1 MARRSAARSNFAAAR
16 LQTDYPT
23 KTAQASPL
31 APRHCYLVSAATNAT
46 CERAYFWELEF
57 ALALFYKFKLFA
69 QIVGA
74 HEFVVR
80 DFVCAAAS

>member
-1 MARRSAARSNFAAAR
+1 MARHLAARLNLAAAR
-16 LQTDYPT
+16 LQTDYPL

-31 APRHCYLVSAATNAT
+31 APRRCCLVSAATSAT
-46 CERAYFWELEF
+46 CARAYFWELEF

-80 DFVCAAAS
+80 DFVRAATS